1 MARGTDKTKGG
12 IPMDGAPVRGDL
24 GATGPP
30 ATTDHVVAD
39 EVQGVVQTA
48 LDAVAR
54 AGTVSAAGVADA
66 LESAGRSLSRRVVAR
81 AAAGREAMADR
92 HALAHALADKPRVP
106 ALGSATLAALALKV
120 ASRFRR
126 LGFLARRTPAFLLA
140 TAVPALVASVS
151 RGAEE
156 LGLVSAHL
164 IARARAEGVE
174 PDLERVRRAAV
185 QLVSHRPVDPEVE
198 PSHGGLAVIWLRR
211 AVRAALPFTAGVA
224 TADPEGLARAAADV
238 DPTLLGAA

>member
-156 LGLVSAHL
+156 LGLVSANL

>member
-12 IPMDGAPVRGDL
+12 MPVNGAPVRGDP
-24 GATGPP
+24 GATGAP
-30 ATTDHVVAD
+30 ATTDHAVAD

-54 AGTVSAAGVADA
+54 AGTVSAAGVTDA
-66 LESAGRSLSRRVVAR
+66 LENAGRSLSRRVVAR
-81 AAAGREAMADR
+81 AAGREAMADR
-92 HALAHALADKPRVP
+92 HALAHALADKPRIP

-120 ASRFRR
+120 ASRFRA

-140 TAVPALVASVS
+140 TAVPALAASVS
-151 RGAEE
+151 RGADE